1 MLGRWSGRVAGEP
14 AAHGL
19 APFLLAGL
27 AMAASGGT
35 LQGEGLATFESFPS
49 SGNRHGHAPRT
60 ACEGDELRAESGPI
74 EAGAASEVCR
84 IAWLPRSGGRAQGRA
99 IIGGL
104 VPGEPFSLVWE
115 PCIGPEVALIRTRA
129 DCMGAACVPLAD
141 LHGALSV
148 VRSQGGTG
156 ARLALPP
163 RVAPGS
169 SGEILVSELMR
180 DPQAVPD
187 AMGEWLE
194 VFNTTNQPI
203 DLEGWSLSDEGSDW
217 TILDNAGAG
226 IVVPP
231 RGYLVLGRELSPTFN
246 GGATVDAEYQGVV
259 LANGAD
265 EVLLRRPGG
274 RLVDR
279 VAYDAAW
286 PTSAGASIELSEG
299 RLGAAW
305 NDDPAHWCLGTSAL
319 TAGDLGSPGASNG
332 ACP

>member
-1 MLGRWSGRVAGEP
+1 MAWVP
-14 AAHGL
+14 AAHCL
-19 APFLLAGL
+19 SPFLLMGL
-27 AMAASGGT
+27 AMAAAGGT
-35 LQGEGLATFESFPS
+35 LQAEAPAAIETSLS
-49 SGNRHGHAPRT
+49 SGDRHGHAPNAARG
-60 ACEGDELRAESGPI
+60 ADGLRAESGPG

-84 IAWLPRSGGRAQGRA
+84 LAWLPRSGGRAQGRA

-104 VPGEPFSLVWE
+104 VPGEVFSLVWE
-115 PCIGPEVALIRTRA
+115 PSIGPAVALFRTRA
-129 DCMGAACVPLAD
+129 DWMGAACVPLAD
-141 LHGALSV
+141 LGGALSV
-148 VRSQGGTG
+148 VRSQGGAG

-163 RVAPGS
+163 RVVPGS

-194 VFNTTNQPI
+194 GFNTTNQPI

-279 VAYDAAW
+279 VAYDSNW
-286 PTSAGASIELSEG
+286 PASSGASIELAEG

-319 TAGDLGSPGASNG
+319 PAGDLGSPGASNG